1 MPQKDF
7 VLSEIR
13 YKQDKDYME
22 LSGLQ
27 LAFANG
33 VESPLIEARD
43 GPQEQLFGVR
53 LDINR
58 PVRYVR
64 MKMYYGIYYSAIWLM
79 DDDGN
84 TIIKQV
90 FMDLQKPDDHWW
102 PAQEIPRGQHI
113 IGFKCEPLGYEH
125 GLNHVSFLLGKIG
138 EPGIVGELKFP
149 DY

>member
-1 MPQKDF
+1 MQ
-7 VLSEIR
+7 LSA
-13 YKQDKDYME
+13 
-22 LSGLQ
+22 LQ
-27 LAFANG
+27 LVFANG
-33 VESPLIEARD
+33 VESPLIEAKD
-43 GPQEQLFGVR
+43 GPNEQLYGVMV
-53 LDINR
+53 DTSR
-58 PVRYVR
+58 PIRYVR

-90 FMDLQKPDDHWW
+90 FMELGKSDDHWW
-102 PAQEIPRGQHI
+102 PAQEIPRDQHI
-113 IGFKCEPLGYEH
+113 IGFKCEEFGYEH